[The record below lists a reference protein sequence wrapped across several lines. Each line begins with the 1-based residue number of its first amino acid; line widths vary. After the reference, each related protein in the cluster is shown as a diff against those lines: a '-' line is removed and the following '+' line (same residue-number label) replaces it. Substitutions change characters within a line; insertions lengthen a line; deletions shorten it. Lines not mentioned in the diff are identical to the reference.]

1 MKFHNKINLFSLFVC
16 STTIIINILFPKSI
30 YALIIFLFMEMTGVF
45 ILYFWDKT
53 SSKKNTDYSI
63 KHHVFEVSTPIIWGL
78 LYFLGCL
85 SINRFF
91 NTFTI
96 VRIFENLPLM
106 FMVALESSILTFI
119 VGFAYKIFTTTNETK
134 NRNAFLW
141 QISISVFVLLGLLT
155 SIILGPLIQSYHTDA
170 IMHIHLLFTIFI
182 CLPVLLLLGLTS
194 LAGLS
199 KKISSYKSS
208 SINSI

>member
-1 MKFHNKINLFSLFVC
+1 
-16 STTIIINILFPKSI
+16 
-30 YALIIFLFMEMTGVF
+30 
-45 ILYFWDKT
+45 
-53 SSKKNTDYSI
+53 
-63 KHHVFEVSTPIIWGL
+63 
-78 LYFLGCL
+78 
-85 SINRFF
+85 
-91 NTFTI
+91 
-96 VRIFENLPLM
+96 M

-141 QISISVFVLLGLLT
+141 QVSISVFVLLGLLT